1 MILEYQ
7 GNQFEQRDQD
17 TFVNLTEMAKAFSK
31 RVSNWTSTDVAKAYL
46 EAVSTITEIPAM
58 GLIIQT
64 KGGNKLENTGTW
76 AHPLVAIAFAQWLN
90 PEFHVWCNLHIKHII
105 EQQALPQV
113 QVKVIELNPE
123 RKVQLVRESVEL
135 IEKLGGGSLRLLPE
149 RDRVMYTACINNANR
164 EVLYGS
170 KIEVDPDERP
180 LSFTEIADHIFGV
193 RVRLGSKRGC
203 DAHLGTIMVK
213 QWRIKHGH
221 DKNVKPEQSSKY
233 MSRHLATTHASSTL
247 HELKGVYVYFKE
259 DWYLVGEILKAYGYK
274 LSQAEEFLLPS
285 VV

>member
-7 GNQFEQRDQD
+7 GNQFEQRDSD
-17 TFVNLTEMAKAFSK
+17 NYVNLTEMAKPFNRFVKDWLKTES
-31 RVSNWTSTDVAKAYL
+31 AKAYL
-46 EAVSTITEIPAM
+46 DAVSAVGNI
-58 GLIIQT
+58 LLSDLLVQT
-64 KGGNKLENTGTW
+64 KGGIPNQQGSW

-90 PEFHVWCNLHIKHII
+90 PQFHVWCNLHIKHII
-105 EQQALPQV
+105 EQRALPQV
-113 QVKVIELNPE
+113 QVRVIELNPE
-123 RKVQLVRESVEL
+123 RKVQLVRESVDL
-135 IEKLGGGSLRLLPE
+135 IKELGGGDLRLLPE

-170 KIEVDPDERP
+170 KVEVDPDERP
-180 LSFTEIADHIFGV
+180 LSFTEIADHVYGV

-203 DAHLGTIMVK
+203 DAHLGTLMVK
-213 QWRIKHGH
+213 QWRIKYGHGR
-221 DKNVKPEQSSKY
+221 DVKPEQSIKY

-247 HELKGVYVYFKE
+247 HELKGVNVYMKE
-259 DWYLVGEILKAYGYK
+259 DWHLVGELLKAHGYK

>member
-1 MILEYQ
+1 MILNYH
-7 GNQFEQRDQD
+7 GNEFEQREQD
-17 TFVNLTEMAKAFSK
+17 AYVNLTEMAKAFSK
-31 RVSNWTSTDVAKAYL
+31 RPVDWTKTESAKAYL
-46 EAVSTITEIPAM
+46 DAVSSVVNICTSD
-58 GLIIQT
+58 LLVQT
-64 KGGNKLENTGTW
+64 KGGIPSQQGSW
-76 AHPLVAIAFAQWLN
+76 GHPLVAIAFAQWLN
-90 PEFHVWCNLHIKHII
+90 PQFHVWCNLHIKHII

-123 RKVQLVRESVEL
+123 RKVQLVRESVDL
-135 IEKLGGGSLRLLPE
+135 IKELGGGSLRLLPE

-180 LSFTEIADHIFGV
+180 LSFTEIADHIYGV

-203 DAHLGTIMVK
+203 DAHLGTVMVK

-233 MSRHLATTHASSTL
+233 MSRHLATTHASPTL

-259 DWYLVGEILKAYGYK
+259 DWHLVGEILKAYGYK